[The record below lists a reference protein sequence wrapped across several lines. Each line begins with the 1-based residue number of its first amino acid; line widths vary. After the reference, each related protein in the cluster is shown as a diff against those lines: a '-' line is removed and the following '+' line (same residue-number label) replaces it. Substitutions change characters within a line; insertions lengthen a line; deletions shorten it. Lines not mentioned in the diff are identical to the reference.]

1 MSESFRSRFFGGMKA
16 YEEFEMCFD
25 VLSPSVYESRVIL
38 FDSLKIK
45 LFVPNKKEQGKLA
58 DERCSFKCVPLVK

>member
-45 LFVPNKKEQGKLA
+45 LCAKQKRARKTG
-58 DERCSFKCVPLVK
+58 R

>member
-45 LFVPNKKEQGKLA
+45 LLCQTKKSKENWPMSGVLLNVC
-58 DERCSFKCVPLVK
+58 RS